1 MEDVVNFV
9 IGSVGQIDS
18 RDAVKFTGVKGTR
31 TLRFWIT
38 RDALERLNGGTKH
51 GESLLT
57 IFDPFKERIWAIA
70 KQKVADGLGS
80 DDDTFL
86 IDEEDVG

>member
-1 MEDVVNFV
+1 MDDVVNFV

-18 RDAVKFTGVKGTR
+18 RDAVQFTGVKGTR

-38 RDALERLNGGTKH
+38 RDALERLSGSTSH
-51 GESLLT
+51 GKSLLT
-57 IFDPFKERIWAIA
+57 IFDPFKERIWVIA
-70 KQKVADGLGS
+70 KKKVADGLGS

-86 IDEEDVG
+86 IDGEDVG